1 MDYSKIDVD
10 NYEQIVNNTTSKIL
24 DTLKDAVA
32 DICSKQDGV
41 ISKEQFDMIVNAF
54 KDEIIKTM
62 DDLKLKA
69 KF

>member
-24 DTLKDAVA
+24 DTLKDAVG
-32 DICSKQDGV
+32 DICSKQDGI
-41 ISKEQFDMIVNAF
+41 ISKEQFDMIVGQF
-54 KDEIIKTM
+54 KDQIIIAI

-69 KF
+69 KD